1 MKRFSKDINT
11 LLKRI
16 LSHAYRWQE
25 IALTIRFW
33 FKFELFSYYVFWW
46 LCVLSNITMTL
57 FYRTSFIHLTIL
69 TSWRINI
76 VCVRS
81 KITTMLLNQS
91 YVRVVILLLENTW
104 MTVSFHCKGKFG
116 PIKLVKFCHFYN
128 ERFCIFVLG
137 VSILPLF
144 LWFRYLYCSDWIF
157 VLFWLDICTVLIG
170 YLYCSDWIS
179 VLFWLDIC
187 TVLIGYLCCS
197 DWIFV
202 LFWLD
207 ICTVLMLWYIF
218 LLAHVY
224 IVLLSQLV
232 ISKNQKNDI
241 TTLILTF

>member
-1 MKRFSKDINT
+1 MLNLVSCVVHNTSLCTIPMKSFDQPRRVWKDF
-11 LLKRI
+11 R
-16 LSHAYRWQE
+16 
-25 IALTIRFW
+25 
-33 FKFELFSYYVFWW
+33 
-46 LCVLSNITMTL
+46 
-57 FYRTSFIHLTIL
+57 
-69 TSWRINI
+69 
-76 VCVRS
+76 

-187 TVLIGYLCCS
+187 TVLIGYLYCS

-202 LFWLD
+202 LFWCCG
-207 ICTVLMLWYIF
+207 IYFCYHMY
-218 LLAHVY
+218 
-224 IVLLSQLV
+224 
-232 ISKNQKNDI
+232 
-241 TTLILTF
+241 TLYFFHN